1 MDEFPSNSKNLI
13 GTGRE
18 EKKPKKEKDIQKVV
32 TGEVMQRKTPL
43 GRKFKNVLF
52 GGEFKGATRYIAM
65 DVLLPAFR
73 NMVVDATTKGIE
85 RVVFG
90 ESSMRRTYRQ
100 EPRSRYSYNSPV
112 ERYGSRPRAM
122 LPDQPPHISQSRR
135 RQDVGEI
142 ILASKADAEAVLE
155 EMMDVINDYD
165 VVSVADLNACLGRP
179 SSYVDNNWGWTI
191 LKPVDI
197 RQIREGF
204 LLDLP
209 PAEAI

>member
-1 MDEFPSNSKNLI
+1 
-13 GTGRE
+13 
-18 EKKPKKEKDIQKVV
+18 
-32 TGEVMQRKTPL
+32 
-43 GRKFKNVLF
+43 
-52 GGEFKGATRYIAM
+52 
-65 DVLLPAFR
+65 
-73 NMVVDATTKGIE
+73 
-85 RVVFG
+85 
-90 ESSMRRTYRQ
+90 
-100 EPRSRYSYNSPV
+100 
-112 ERYGSRPRAM
+112 M